1 MRKWLF
7 AIMAVLAFYLDNMFF
22 IFINLY
28 GIRPDIT
35 LALVVSLGVLLGSG
49 PAAVTGL
56 IMGLIADVLFNKIVG
71 LSALCYMLSGFAAGL
86 FYRKFFADNLV
97 IPTVTAIICFFIKEH
112 IFMAA
117 SLLTGARPSYFLA
130 LGTYVLPSLLLTGG
144 VCLLL
149 HLFLKKALFRPL
161 WRNEAIKLENNE

>member
-7 AIMAVLAFYLDNMFF
+7 AVMVVLAFYLDNMFF
-22 IFINLY
+22 NLLNIY
-28 GIRPDIT
+28 GIRPDVT

-49 PAAVTGL
+49 PAALTGL
-56 IMGLIADVLFNKIVG
+56 IMGLLADILFNKIVG

-97 IPTVTAIICFFIKEH
+97 IPTVTAVVCFFVKEH
-112 IFMAA
+112 VFLAA
-117 SLLTGARPSYFLA
+117 SLFSGGRPAYFLA
-130 LGTYVLPSLLLTGG
+130 LAAYILPSLLLTGG

-149 HLFLKKALFRPL
+149 HLLLKKTLFKPL